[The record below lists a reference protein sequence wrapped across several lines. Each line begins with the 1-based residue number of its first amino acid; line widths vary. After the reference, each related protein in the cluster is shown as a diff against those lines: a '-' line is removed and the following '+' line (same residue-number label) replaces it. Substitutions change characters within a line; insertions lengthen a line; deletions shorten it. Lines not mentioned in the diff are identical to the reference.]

1 MLIHAPVFS
10 GESLTLIHTPVVD
23 WGVHNKKK
31 TSFNCTFSF
40 YARSRTRSRN
50 DANRFKMNR
59 YIAFHPKL
67 FPRAIMS
74 KTQLADQKTSL
85 PIQLL

>member
-31 TSFNCTFSF
+31 LVLIAHSLSTLDQEHVVGTM
-40 YARSRTRSRN
+40 RIGSR
-50 DANRFKMNR
+50 
-59 YIAFHPKL
+59 
-67 FPRAIMS
+67 
-74 KTQLADQKTSL
+74 
-85 PIQLL
+85 